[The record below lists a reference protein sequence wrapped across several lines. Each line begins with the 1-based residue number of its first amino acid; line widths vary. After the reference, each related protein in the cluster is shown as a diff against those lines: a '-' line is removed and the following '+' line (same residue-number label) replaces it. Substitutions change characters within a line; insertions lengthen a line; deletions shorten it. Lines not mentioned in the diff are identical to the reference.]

1 MSILSSAWFES
12 PLNLVERLPWTSMNF
27 RSNLRWITVGQHLNS
42 FYRYLLSNELL
53 LIFFPKHVILCSD
66 LPFTSVGV
74 LYINLA
80 GTELS
85 PYFLSLLFLR
95 QGFNSFLRLKCQ
107 VPSCSSV
114 QYLSSF
120 IPWTNP
126 HLPLLPL
133 LSSYLDTTYT
143 HGKTVPLLA
152 QVHRRRAWRHLKS
165 LEVIP
170 SSVCLAITFLSAAS
184 LPGRLSLSWTL
195 VWLASVCRLG
205 IPLKTRLS
213 Y

>member
-1 MSILSSAWFES
+1 
-12 PLNLVERLPWTSMNF
+12 MNYF
-27 RSNLRWITVGQHLNS
+27 WV
-42 FYRYLLSNELL
+42 FP
-53 LIFFPKHVILCSD
+53 PKHVILCSD
-66 LPFTSVGV
+66 PPFTSVGV

-80 GTELS
+80 GAELS

-95 QGFNSFLRLKCQ
+95 QGFNSFLRLKSQ

-114 QYLSSF
+114 QCLSSF
-120 IPWTNP
+120 IPWANP

-133 LSSYLDTTYT
+133 LSWYLDTTYT

-152 QVHRRRAWRHLKS
+152 QPHRRWARRDLKS

-184 LPGRLSLSWTL
+184 LPGRLSLSQTL
-195 VWLASVCRLG
+195 VRLASVCRLG
-205 IPLKTRLS
+205 ISFRTRLS